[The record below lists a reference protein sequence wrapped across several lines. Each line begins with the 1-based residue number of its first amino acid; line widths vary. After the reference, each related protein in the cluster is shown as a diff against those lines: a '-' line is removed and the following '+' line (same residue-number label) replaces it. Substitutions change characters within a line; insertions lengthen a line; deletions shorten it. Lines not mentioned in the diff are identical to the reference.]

1 MTCGARAGPA
11 SSISRRKRLAMPR
24 YTASR
29 LRYRW
34 LRSDATGGPGVCPA
48 RGPLSFSIR
57 GSFQYADRQRQR
69 AKYSAHRAERT
80 SRCKPHARLN
90 VGYPEVQLKHQRAV
104 PGREP
109 PDALTGHSA
118 LMSVVEVRMAA
129 LRRGSSSG
137 SAQFAARP
145 RTIRDGAERRGK
157 PRSAPLIRRMKPLF
171 LNVRGLRSN
180 ANPSAVTPNVHVG
193 VPVLPVAQ

>member
-29 LRYRW
+29 LRYRYA
-34 LRSDATGGPGVCPA
+34 RSDATGGPGVCPA

-69 AKYSAHRAERT
+69 AKYSAHRAERV
-80 SRCKPHARLN
+80 RCKPHARLN

-109 PDALTGHSA
+109 PDALTGDSA

-129 LRRGSSSG
+129 LTRVFFWVRAICCAASHDSRRRG
-137 SAQFAARP
+137 
-145 RTIRDGAERRGK
+145 
-157 PRSAPLIRRMKPLF
+157 APWETS
-171 LNVRGLRSN
+171 LRAFDTENETSI
-180 ANPSAVTPNVHVG
+180 S
-193 VPVLPVAQ
+193 